1 MRIALPGKPEEMH
14 TTKLKFLFL
23 NTLYD
28 WTTTSHAYSIEDFLQ
43 SLDTL
48 SFP

>member
-1 MRIALPGKPEEMH
+1 MRIALVGKPEEMH

-28 WTTTSHAYSIEDFLQ
+28 WTTTFHAYSIEDFLQ
-43 SLDTL
+43 
-48 SFP
+48 PWIP

>member
-1 MRIALPGKPEEMH
+1 MRIALAGKPEEMH
-14 TTKLKFLFL
+14 TIKLKFLFL

-28 WTTTSHAYSIEDFLQ
+28 WTTTFHAYSIEDFLQ